1 MLIWLEKKGWW
12 IVSFL
17 GLAILDLNDFKVS
30 ASLVFL
36 LLHPFIHVLF
46 GWPGPPE
53 SGACDSWWTLLH
65 YSEPRS
71 HSEEERNFLEVI
83 QKYLNNFVGYYQ
95 FIGVL
100 LVRDSLSN
108 QKEKY
113 QKYCLEILT
122 KKIESIWY
130 FTNKHIFKKKFW
142 CFLVIKK
149 KNKIYIFFLGFK
161 N

>member
-17 GLAILDLNDFKVS
+17 GLAIWDLNDFKVS

-71 HSEEERNFLEVI
+71 HSEEERKFLEVI
-83 QKYLNNFVGYYQ
+83 QKYLNDFVGYYQ

-108 QKEKY
+108 HEEKY

-130 FTNKHIFKKKFW
+130 FTNKHILKKLVIFSYKKK
-142 CFLVIKK
+142 KK
-149 KNKIYIFFLGFK
+149 LKYIYFF
-161 N
+161 